1 MMKRIIYKFEYF
13 IVLTLLILMM
23 VALLASTIELA
34 VILVQELL
42 KPPKFLLDV
51 KEMLTVFAFFLMVL
65 IGLELVETI
74 KMSYFSPLLTINS
87 EGVY

>member
-1 MMKRIIYKFEYF
+1 M
-13 IVLTLLILMM
+13 MM
-23 VALLASTIELA
+23 VALLASTVGLT

-42 KPPKFLLDV
+42 EPQKFLLDA

-74 KMSYFSPLLTINS
+74 KMSNFSSILTINS